1 MATPAQLLGQLAQQF
16 EAAGNPQLANVFRGM
31 SGSSGG
37 GVPPTNSMFGNISVG
52 ARPPVGQLAGQLTSP
67 MIGGRSASSFR
78 SPLQL
83 GPGSPV
89 GPAATRAA
97 RSGAG
102 MQQVLGGQLGPFG
115 RGPRAWSEATAFPAS
130 GSRGVPMPQRA
141 ASSLVQSMGSPHLNP
156 ADALSRQNA
165 ALRGLASQVSRPAAA
180 TAGDTGLFG
189 NIPLGPLNGKGS
201 MGSSAPSSAGAAGG
215 VGGRGP
221 GAAAGAAGGL
231 GGRGP
236 GGKIPPR
243 GPNAARSAARSATAA
258 SAKSLALVGQKF
270 AGEAYLDTHY
280 GSMSKW
286 AKSMRRPMDIFNF
299 SKNRFAAIASGKVE
313 AGGIAKM
320 MARSPGLAAGAGMLA
335 APLTVGFVGDMV
347 GVNDWF
353 GKGTGEGRWDQAAE
367 GLLVGAS
374 FGAVGGGPAAA
385 ISGVAGMLL
394 NVVTN
399 GGLVEGAQK
408 MPLLGGS
415 FGGDKDYINWK
426 ADALKFYQ
434 GAADAQGQPELAE
447 QAASAFEFYAKL
459 IEAGRLPVGSEL
471 EWIMK
476 SGRQVGLTGPMFNA
490 EELLPVYSADDLAA
504 ITETISEEMQPMYA
518 IATGLMNQDFS
529 YIEDD
534 KIRSRLIEVSQD
546 AAANITNA
554 AGANLLAP
562 TTAAIL
568 SGSSQRQSNDA
579 LSGQLGTNDEFLSAF
594 AAATG

>member
-115 RGPRAWSEATAFPAS
+115 RGPRAWSEATAFPPFRAP
-130 GSRGVPMPQRA
+130 GRPMPKRA
-141 ASSLVQSMGSPHLNP
+141 GSSLVWSMGSPNLNP

-165 ALRGLASQVSRPAAA
+165 ALRGLSSQIGAPTAVTGRELQLGTGGGTGGAPPRVPPTSGASAS
-180 TAGDTGLFG
+180 G
-189 NIPLGPLNGKGS
+189 
-201 MGSSAPSSAGAAGG
+201 
-215 VGGRGP
+215 
-221 GAAAGAAGGL
+221 
-231 GGRGP
+231 GP

-562 TTAAIL
+562 TTAAIM